1 MLGRL
6 TAVTLLLLLLP
17 AGAAAQYSYQD
28 PRWDPDYGS
37 NSRWDPY
44 NRGNSQEL
52 DRIARQLSSRA
63 NRLWNMVRDNQDFRY
78 AQRMSIYNQIR
89 DFARDARVYRDNR
102 SDQLARQLVNRA
114 ENIRRLV
121 DRTQL
126 PNDFRN
132 RWFSLEDQVAQMSRY
147 YGINFSRRNAR
158 MARTDPYDDR
168 DDRGGGYYGDRYGSG
183 YFKWRGRVD
192 GSDIVYLRSSQ
203 VDYRHLE
210 AQPITNASVDLSAPL
225 PRNPVNVQLRKLQG
239 RGNVRIVERP
249 SPSNNYAVGVLIED
263 ERAGAD
269 WYEFEL
275 TW

>member
-1 MLGRL
+1 
-6 TAVTLLLLLLP
+6 
-17 AGAAAQYSYQD
+17 
-28 PRWDPDYGS
+28 
-37 NSRWDPY
+37 
-44 NRGNSQEL
+44 
-52 DRIARQLSSRA
+52 
-63 NRLWNMVRDNQDFRY
+63 MVRDNQDFRY

-102 SDQLARQLVNRA
+102 SDQLARRLVNRA